1 LERCSAYLRFKTMS
15 KQKWL
20 FTDWGFGMSHFK
32 IYDSYDSF
40 NLITSR
46 DIRKG
51 NHIQW
56 FNIDNIKREIKE
68 WSKVNGVK
76 LKGLNETL
84 KSIEEAGFSYTDS
97 DKEKTISQAN
107 KQNSSRDKSNPFS
120 KEIRIIE

>member
-1 LERCSAYLRFKTMS
+1 MS
-15 KQKWL
+15 KEKWL
-20 FTDWGFGMSHFK
+20 FTDWGFGMSHFT
-32 IYDSYDSF
+32 IYDSFQSF
-40 NLITSR
+40 NPITSR

-51 NHIQW
+51 NHIHW

-84 KSIEEAGFSYTDS
+84 KSIEEAGFSYTDK

-107 KQNSSRDKSNPFS
+107 KQNTNRDKSNPFS
-120 KEIRIIE
+120 KEIKIIE